1 MSIDKIIAKFKFMN
15 ILVDK
20 ISTQSKVCLIVSL
33 LILASLFMIQSL
45 IVFRVYEP
53 SYNLALIDYICVV
66 IFMIPFSIFIRDFLL
81 SVKNNE
87 KELLKEVLEK
97 NTYLEHAAKILRH
110 DMHSGLN
117 TYIPRGIRSLE
128 RRLPEELVKEHK
140 LESPLRL
147 LKEGLVHSQQVYKG
161 VYEFTNLVRKDAT
174 LHLELVDIGE
184 ALETHLKRTSYCDQ
198 VLLSEDLPT
207 ININEA
213 LFCTAI
219 DNLIRNG
226 LKYNDSKT
234 KQVRIEMIDT
244 HTLAVIDN
252 GRGLSSQEFKELC
265 KPYTRKTNQKE
276 IGSGLGL
283 NICVA
288 ILKEHGF
295 SISAQKLQQGTMIKV
310 GINNGND

>member
-1 MSIDKIIAKFKFMN
+1 MMIKRFVAKLKFMN

-20 ISTQSKVCLIVSL
+20 ISTQSKACLVFSL
-33 LILASLFMIQSL
+33 LILAGLFTIQSL
-45 IVFRVYEP
+45 IIFRVYEP
-53 SYNLALIDYICVV
+53 SYNLALVDYICVIV
-66 IFMIPFSIFIRDFLL
+66 FMGPFSIFIKDFLI

-117 TYIPRGIRSLE
+117 TYIPRGVISLE
-128 RRLPEELVKEHK
+128 RRLPKELIVELK

-147 LKEGLVHSQQVYKG
+147 LKEGLLHSQQVYKG
-161 VYEFTNLVRKDAT
+161 VYEFTNLVRKDSKLQLT
-174 LHLELVDIGE
+174 KIDIGE
-184 ALETHLKRTSYCDQ
+184 SLEKYLKRTSYCDQ

-207 ININEA
+207 INVNES

-226 LKYNDSKT
+226 LKYNDSLT
-234 KQVRIEMIDT
+234 KQVKIEMIDS
-244 HTLAVIDN
+244 HTIAVTDN
-252 GRGLSSQEFKELC
+252 GRGLSSQEFSDLC
-265 KPYTRKTNQKE
+265 KPYARKFNQKE

-288 ILKEHGF
+288 ILKEHRF

>member
-1 MSIDKIIAKFKFMN
+1 MNINWLIEKFKFMN
-15 ILVDK
+15 ILFDK
-20 ISTQSKVCLIVSL
+20 ISTQSKVCLVVSL
-33 LILASLFMIQSL
+33 VILAGLFGIQSL

-66 IFMIPFSIFIRDFLL
+66 VFMIPFSVFIRDFLL

-128 RRLPEELVKEHK
+128 RRMPEGLVAELK

-147 LKEGLVHSQQVYKG
+147 LKEGLAHSQQVYKG

-174 LHLELVDIGE
+174 LQLELIDIGE
-184 ALETHLKRTSYCDQ
+184 ALESHLKRTSYCDQ

-207 ININEA
+207 INVNEA

-226 LKYNDSKT
+226 LKYNDSQT
-234 KQVRIEMIDT
+234 KQVKIEMIDT
-244 HTLAVIDN
+244 NTIAVIDN
-252 GRGLSSQEFKELC
+252 GRGLSCQDFKDLC
-265 KPYTRKTNQKE
+265 KPYARKINQKE
-276 IGSGLGL
+276 IGTGLGL

>member
-1 MSIDKIIAKFKFMN
+1 MSIDKLIAKFKFMN

-20 ISTQSKVCLIVSL
+20 ISTQSKVCLVVSL
-33 LILASLFMIQSL
+33 LILASLFVIQSL

-53 SYNLALIDYICVV
+53 SYNLALIDYIFVV
-66 IFMIPFSIFIRDFLL
+66 IFMIPFSVFIRDFLL

-128 RRLPEELVKEHK
+128 RRLPEELVKEFK

-174 LHLELVDIGE
+174 LQLELIDIGE
-184 ALETHLKRTSYCDQ
+184 ALEKHLKRTSYCDQ

-207 ININEA
+207 INVNEA

-226 LKYNDSKT
+226 LKYNDNKT
-234 KQVRIEMIDT
+234 KQVRIEMLDT
-244 HTLAVIDN
+244 NTIAVIDN

-265 KPYTRKTNQKE
+265 KPYIRKTNQKE
-276 IGSGLGL
+276 IGTGLGL

-295 SISAQKLQQGTMIKV
+295 NISAQKLQQG
-310 GINNGND
+310 

>member
-1 MSIDKIIAKFKFMN
+1 MSIDWLIEKFKFMN

-20 ISTQSKVCLIVSL
+20 ISMQSKVCLVISL
-33 LILASLFMIQSL
+33 LILVCLFAIQSL

-66 IFMIPFSIFIRDFLL
+66 VFVIPFSVFIRDFLM

-117 TYIPRGIRSLE
+117 TYIPRGIKSLE
-128 RRLPEELVKEHK
+128 RRMPEGLVEELK

-147 LKEGLVHSQQVYKG
+147 LKEGLAHSQQVYKG

-174 LHLELVDIGE
+174 LQLELIDIGE
-184 ALETHLKRTSYCDQ
+184 ALESHLKRTSYCDQ

-207 ININEA
+207 INVNEA

-226 LKYNDSKT
+226 LKYNDSLT
-234 KQVRIEMIDT
+234 KQVKIEMIDT
-244 HTLAVIDN
+244 NTIAVIDN
-252 GRGLSSQEFKELC
+252 GRGLSCQDFKDLC
-265 KPYTRKTNQKE
+265 KPYARKINQKE

>member
-1 MSIDKIIAKFKFMN
+1 MSINWLIKKFKFMN

-20 ISTQSKVCLIVSL
+20 ISTQSKVCLIISL
-33 LILASLFMIQSL
+33 IILACLFGIQSL

-66 IFMIPFSIFIRDFLL
+66 VFMIPFSVFIRDFLL

-117 TYIPRGIRSLE
+117 TYIPRGIKSLE
-128 RRLPEELVKEHK
+128 RRMPKELVTELK

-147 LKEGLVHSQQVYKG
+147 LKEGLAHSQQVYKG

-174 LHLELVDIGE
+174 LQLELTDIGE
-184 ALETHLKRTSYCDQ
+184 ALEAHLKRTSYSDQ
-198 VLLSEDLPT
+198 VILSEDLPT
-207 ININEA
+207 INVNEA

-226 LKYNDSKT
+226 LKYNDSLT
-234 KQVRIEMIDT
+234 KQVKIEMIDT
-244 HTLAVIDN
+244 NTIGVIDN
-252 GRGLSSQEFKELC
+252 GRGLSCQDFKDLC
-265 KPYTRKTNQKE
+265 KPYARKINQKE

>member
-1 MSIDKIIAKFKFMN
+1 MSIDKLIAKFKFMN

-20 ISTQSKVCLIVSL
+20 ISTQSKVCLVVSL
-33 LILASLFMIQSL
+33 LILTSLFLIQSL

-66 IFMIPFSIFIRDFLL
+66 LFMVPFSVFIRDFLI
-81 SVKNNE
+81 SVQNNE

-128 RRLPEELVKEHK
+128 RRLPKGLVEEHK

-147 LKEGLVHSQQVYKG
+147 LKEGLAHSQQVYKG

-184 ALETHLKRTSYCDQ
+184 ILEAHLKRTSYSDQ
-198 VLLSEDLPT
+198 VLISEDLPT
-207 ININEA
+207 INVNEA

-226 LKYNDSKT
+226 LKYNDSST
-234 KQVRIEMIDT
+234 KMVTIYMENDS
-244 HTLAVIDN
+244 TLCVEDN
-252 GRGLSSQEFKELC
+252 GRGMTTEEFNELS
-265 KPYTRKTNQKE
+265 KPYVRKDGQKE
-276 IGSGLGL
+276 SGSGLGL
-283 NICVA
+283 NICIS

-295 SISAQKLQQGTMIKV
+295 EISAEKVNPGTKLRIKV
-310 GINNGND
+310 K

>member
-1 MSIDKIIAKFKFMN
+1 MSIDKLIAKFKFMN

-20 ISTQSKVCLIVSL
+20 ISTQSKVCLVVSL
-33 LILASLFMIQSL
+33 LILASLFVIQSL
-45 IVFRVYEP
+45 IVFRVYVP

-66 IFMIPFSIFIRDFLL
+66 IFMIPFSVFIR
-81 SVKNNE
+81 
-87 KELLKEVLEK
+87 ELLKEVLEK

-128 RRLPEELVKEHK
+128 RRLPEELVKELK

-184 ALETHLKRTSYCDQ
+184 ILESHLKRTSYSDQ
-198 VLLSEDLPT
+198 VLISEDLPT
-207 ININEA
+207 ISVNEA

-234 KQVRIEMIDT
+234 KQVKIEMLDT
-244 HTLAVIDN
+244 HTIAVIDN

-276 IGSGLGL
+276 IGTGLGL

-310 GINNGND
+310 GIKNGND